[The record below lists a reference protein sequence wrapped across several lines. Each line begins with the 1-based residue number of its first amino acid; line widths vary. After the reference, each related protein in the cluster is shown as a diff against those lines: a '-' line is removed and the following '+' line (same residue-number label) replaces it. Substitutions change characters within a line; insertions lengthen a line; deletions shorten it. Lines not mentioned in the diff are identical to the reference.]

1 MKHPLLFVARS
12 LAVALLVASSLP
24 ASAQLPAPRRGGPPP
39 PPPLVP
45 QFGDPL
51 PGLSL
56 TELQVFVDGRN
67 DFVQPETIASGLGP
81 VFNNVSCVACHH
93 EPAVGGS
100 SRITVTRYG
109 RSVNGVFDPLTA
121 KGGTLLHQFSINPA
135 VREVIPPEANVIAH
149 RRTTPLFGLG
159 LIEAIP
165 DSVIRQNAQL
175 AKPDGVKGKIA
186 TITDV
191 ASGQPRVGRFG
202 WKAQHA
208 TLLSFAADA
217 YLNEM
222 GITSRF
228 FPHDIAPNGNTNVL
242 HLFDTVADPEDVVD
256 ATGKGDVDRV
266 ADFMRLLGAPPALAL
281 TAAAQAGQTLF
292 SQAGCAVCHT
302 PSFTTGTS
310 PVAAL
315 NNKTVP
321 LYSDLLLH
329 DMGTLGDG
337 IAQSAAGPRE
347 MKTPPLWGLRGNP
360 FFLHDGRA
368 ETVDQAI
375 RAHDG
380 EAAVAKGRYLQL
392 TPAQKQQLL
401 EFLHS
406 L

>member
-1 MKHPLLFVARS
+1 MKHKLMLQARS
-12 LAVALLVASSLP
+12 LAVALLVTTTFP
-24 ASAQLPAPRRGGPPP
+24 ATAQIAAPRRGGPPP
-39 PPPLVP
+39 PPLVP
-45 QFGDPL
+45 MFGDPL

-67 DFVQPETIASGLGP
+67 DFVQVETIATGLGP
-81 VFNNVSCVACHH
+81 VFNNVSCVACHQQ
-93 EPAVGGS
+93 PAVGGS

-121 KGGTLLHQFSINPA
+121 RGGTLLHQFAINPA
-135 VREVIPPEANVIAH
+135 VREVIPPEANVVAH

-175 AKPDGVKGKIA
+175 AKPDGVKGKIS

-191 ASGQPRVGRFG
+191 ASGRPRVGRFG

-242 HLFDTVADPEDVVD
+242 HLFDTVADPEDQPD
-256 ATGKGDVDRV
+256 PATGKADVDRV
-266 ADFMRLLGAPPALAL
+266 ADFMRLLGAPPTLAL
-281 TAAAQAGQTLF
+281 TAAAQLGQTLF
-292 SQAGCAVCHT
+292 TQAGCAVCHT

-310 PVAAL
+310 PVAAI
-315 NNKTVP
+315 NNKIVP

-337 IAQSAAGPRE
+337 IAQSVAGTRE

-360 FFLHDGRA
+360 SYLHDGRA

-380 EAAVAKGRYLQL
+380 EAATSKGRYLQL

-401 EFLHS
+401 EFLHA